1 MSFLLCFLVY
11 ISIHAPHEGERQ
23 TAPFEWRG
31 EKIFQSTLPTR
42 GSDYKDRTKYTA
54 PTPISIHAPHEGERP
69 LNHRL
74 NFLMAEFQSTLP
86 TRGSDGA
93 NTSASAIA
101 NHFNPRSPR
110 GGATLPAQHRR
121 RGYRHFNPRSP
132 RGGATILRAA
142 ISHRMD
148 NFNPRSPR
156 GGATFFPKLFPV
168 NI

>member
-69 LNHRL
+69 AVSRAVIACSRISIHAPHEGERRISHGGYVLFFKISIHAPHEGERRQPL
-74 NFLMAEFQSTLP
+74 SA
-86 TRGSDGA
+86 RGRQKG
-93 NTSASAIA
+93 
-101 NHFNPRSPR
+101 HFNPRSPR
-110 GGATLPAQHRR
+110 GGATSTSLITTLLLLISIHAPHEGERL
-121 RGYRHFNPRSP
+121 
-132 RGGATILRAA
+132 AT
-142 ISHRMD
+142 H
-148 NFNPRSPR
+148 N
-156 GGATFFPKLFPV
+156 
-168 NI
+168 